1 MGKIYDNILQ
11 CVGHTPTV
19 RLNHVTRGLPCEVL
33 AKCEFLNPGG
43 SVKDRI
49 GVYMLEEAEKRGE
62 IRPGDTLIEAT
73 SGNTGIG
80 IAMAAAVK
88 GYRCIITLPEKM
100 SREKQVVLEALGAEI
115 HRTPTEAAHDAPNS
129 HIGVAKSLNRHIPRS
144 RILDQYKNYDNPKIH
159 MEATAR
165 EIIEDCDGQLD
176 AFVATV
182 GTGGT
187 MSGVAKVLKKELPNC
202 RIVGVDPWGSII
214 SGRKDDYVGTYKVE
228 GIGYDFIPDVMWRD
242 VVDEWIKTNDR
253 DSFLMARKLIRREGL
268 LVGGSSGSAAW
279 AAIEWAKKNGKPGGR
294 VLTILADG
302 VRNYLT
308 KFIDDKWMRE
318 NRFTEVPWAE
328 GEVGDIVQRMPPRK
342 VLTVSED
349 AAVGTAVGLM
359 KKHGISQLPVLD
371 SSGGLAGILT
381 EADVLSGL
389 FDDKCTMET
398 VTAEVM
404 CRRVSTLS
412 LTDAAAKLAEV
423 FGRGET
429 ALVLDDSGK
438 LVTLLSKLDLIEFLA
453 GGKKDAAGS

>member
-1 MGKIYDNILQ
+1 VGQIYDNILQ
-11 CVGHTPTV
+11 CVGRTPTV
-19 RLNHVTRGLPCEVL
+19 RFNHVTRGVPCEVL
-33 AKCEFLNPGG
+33 GKCEFLNPGG

-49 GVYMLEEAEKRGE
+49 GVYMLEEAERRGE
-62 IRPGDTLIEAT
+62 VKPGDTLIEAT

-115 HRTPTEAAHDAPNS
+115 HRTPTEAAHDSPLS
-129 HIGVAKSLNRHIPRS
+129 HIGVAKSLNKHIPRS
-144 RILDQYKNYDNPKIH
+144 RILDQYGNYDNPKIH

-165 EIIEDCDGQLD
+165 EILEDCDGKLD

-187 MSGVAKVLKKELPNC
+187 MSGVAKLLKKELPSC

-228 GIGYDFIPDVMWRD
+228 GIGYDFVPDVMWRD
-242 VVDEWIKTNDR
+242 LVDEWIKTNDR

-279 AAIEWAKKNGKPGGR
+279 AAIEWARKNGKPGMR

-302 VRNYLT
+302 VRNYMT
-308 KFIDDKWMRE
+308 KFLDDRWMRE
-318 NRFTEVPWAE
+318 NRFTEEPWAE
-328 GEVGDIVQRMPPRK
+328 GEVGDLVRRMPPRTIH
-342 VLTVSED
+342 TVAESGR
-349 AAVGTAVGLM
+349 VGTAVSLM
-359 KKHGISQLPVLD
+359 KKHGISQLPVLNEA
-371 SSGGLAGILT
+371 GELAGILT
-381 EADVLSGL
+381 EADVLSAL
-389 FDDKCTMET
+389 FEDKCTMDT

-404 CRRVSTLS
+404 CRRVSTVNMN
-412 LTDAAAKLAEV
+412 DAAAKLAEV

-429 ALVLDDSGK
+429 ALVLDDDGK
-438 LVTLLSKLDLIEFLA
+438 LVTLVSKLDLIEFLA
-453 GGKKDAAGS
+453 GGKKAKA